1 MKYCPFSTNL
11 ISSNSRSE
19 VQGFTMKTTQKWIPI
34 DDPYRRGIS
43 IKMKCHLSFYI
54 FILYPLSDRCILVI
68 CFFFHFDGFQ
78 CFFLVL
84 SCYKHPSVCLF
95 VCLMLAPWWILAE
108 QWRKIKRINLTGSF
122 LFSVFS
128 YFLSM
133 LVSMMILRFFCLPM
147 HVASKNPFNITTNEI
162 KFNEEKTHLFF
173 KRFQNQLLKYAFF
186 CSLTSSRHKN
196 KRGMERKQ

>member
-1 MKYCPFSTNL
+1 MSFVVLHIYIVPAIWSL
-11 ISSNSRSE
+11 HS
-19 VQGFTMKTTQKWIPI
+19 
-34 DDPYRRGIS
+34 
-43 IKMKCHLSFYI
+43 CHLVFY
-54 FILYPLSDRCILVI
+54 
-68 CFFFHFDGFQ
+68 FDGFQ
-78 CFFLVL
+78 CSFLLL

-133 LVSMMILRFFCLPM
+133 LVSMMIFRFFCLQM

-162 KFNEEKTHLFF
+162 KLNEKKTHLLF

-186 CSLTSSRHKN
+186 VVSPLQGTRTSEEWRENNNADRDKIN
-196 KRGMERKQ
+196 IQNENELY